1 MLYAVKLPYLACQ
14 VVGFSLQC
22 GSMESNIIRQDI
34 TIDRILIHKGYKMG
48 SNLIVFS
55 DQKLELGDG
64 VEVGCITVPVGQEGI
79 VKVDVDG
86 AVYFVGL
93 ISEDSLFEAEAKN
106 RKKRVKD
113 DNGNVVETKEVQQQG
128 TSVTLDERT
137 SDGEVLNAR
146 FALTRPTEKAKK
158 VKVESDLIK
167 LLRAK
172 QAAGGLGKLIAAA

>member
-1 MLYAVKLPYLACQ
+1 M
-14 VVGFSLQC
+14 S
-22 GSMESNIIRQDI
+22 SE
-34 TIDRILIHKGYKMG
+34 LIAFAD
-48 SNLIVFS
+48 S
-55 DQKLELGDG
+55 KLELGDD
-64 VEVGCITVPVGQEGI
+64 VEVSCITIPVGQEGI
-79 VKVDVDG
+79 TKIEVDG
-86 AVYFVGL
+86 QNYFVGL

-137 SDGEVLNAR
+137 SDGEPLNAR
-146 FALTRPTEKAKK
+146 FALTRPAEKAKK